1 MTVRAPLAGRARV
14 AAVTVAAWAALTV
27 AAPTTST
34 LTTAQF
40 RTGVSL
46 VEVFAT
52 VTDARGRPVVGLA
65 QTDFVVREDG
75 VEQQV
80 TAFAGGTLPL
90 SVALA
95 IDRSWSMAGTRL
107 RVARSAAHA
116 FLGELNPDDRAM
128 LIAVSSELDTIA
140 PLSTD
145 REGQHR
151 AVDTLE
157 AWGTTRLHDAVI
169 DAVDRISGA
178 SGRRALVVLSDGADR
193 YSRTTADEVEAFV
206 RRSDVLVYPVALGDV
221 MPPIFEK
228 LATMT
233 GGRAYHVTATSQL
246 SPAFREIA
254 SELRHQY
261 LLGYVSSRAA
271 PAQGDSWR
279 TIDVTV
285 SQPRARVRARAGY
298 FAR

>member
-1 MTVRAPLAGRARV
+1 MTVRAALLGLACL
-14 AAVTVAAWAALTV
+14 AAAASAA
-27 AAPTTST
+27 S
-34 LTTAQF
+34 TAQF

-52 VTDARGRPVVGLA
+52 VTDAKGRPTVGLA
-65 QTDFVVREDG
+65 QADFVVREDG

-80 TAFAGGTLPL
+80 TVFAGGTLPL

-107 RVARSAAHA
+107 RVARSGAHA
-116 FLGELNPDDRAM
+116 FLGELKPDDRAM
-128 LIAVSSELDTIA
+128 LIAVSSELGTIA

-145 REGQHR
+145 REAQHR

-169 DAVDRISGA
+169 DAVDRISSA

-206 RRSDVLVYPVALGDV
+206 RRSDVLVYPVALGDT
-221 MPPIFEK
+221 MPPIFER
-228 LATMT
+228 LAALT
-233 GGRAYHVTATSQL
+233 GGRAYHVSNTAQL

-261 LLGYVSSRAA
+261 LLGYVSSQPA
-271 PAQGDSWR
+271 PSAGDVWR
-279 TIDVTV
+279 TIEVTV
-285 SQPRARVRARAGY
+285 AQPRTRVRARAGY